1 MELIIFII
9 IGSIA
14 GIVMGTIGVG
24 GGAII
29 ITSLVILVGFPQKMA
44 QGTTL
49 FIVAAP
55 ISLFAAPISLFAA
68 INYFRQGHV
77 NIKAGIVI
85 MISFFI
91 FSLIG
96 SCLGTRLPNNILKP
110 LLGIILILMGIKLLF
125 SFKQELKRDKNSVS
139 CISYEENKKGEINHE
154 K

>member
-1 MELIIFII
+1 MELMIFII

-29 ITSLVILVGFPQKMA
+29 ITSLVVLVGFPQKMA

-55 ISLFAAPISLFAA
+55 ISLFAA

-77 NIKAGIVI
+77 NVKAGIII

-96 SCLGTRLPNNILKP
+96 SYFGTRLPNNILKP
-110 LLGIILILMGIKLLF
+110 LLGIMLILMGIKLLF
-125 SFKQELKRDKNSVS
+125 SFKQNIKKNQVS
-139 CISYEENKKGEINHE
+139 ETSIIQEQISERNN
-154 K
+154 